1 MVLPVVLG
9 IVEDQGMNDFI
20 PHGQAFQDK
29 FAAEI
34 IGHTG
39 TFLDIGASHPIELS
53 NTYALEQLG
62 WTGVLVECNPE
73 HVALLQSQRASRVI
87 AQDAIRIDWRKELQI
102 PVMDYLSLD
111 VDESSFFALQNIL
124 FTGPRFRCMTVEHD
138 AYKHGV
144 ERRDAMV
151 NLLESQD
158 YMILCKD
165 VCHEGLSYEVWV
177 VDTSFAMQK
186 LTRDTLD
193 KFTHDGLIEGKDFW
207 K

>member
-1 MVLPVVLG
+1 MS
-9 IVEDQGMNDFI
+9 DFI

-29 FAAEI
+29 FANEL
-34 IGHTG
+34 IGRTG
-39 TFLDIGASHPIELS
+39 TFLDVGANHPVTIS

-62 WTGVLVECNPE
+62 WTGVLVENDPNYIP
-73 HVALLQSQRASRVI
+73 LLQAQRTSRVI
-87 AQDAIRIDWRKELQI
+87 TDDAIRIDWRKELQI

-111 VDESSFFALQNIL
+111 VDEASFFALQNVL
-124 FTGPRFRCMTVEHD
+124 FTGPRFRCMTVETD
-138 AYKHGV
+138 EYVHGK

-158 YMILCKD
+158 YMILCD
-165 VCHEGLSYEVWV
+165 QVCHEGLPYEIWC

-193 KFTHDGLIEGKDFW
+193 KFTHVGEIEGRDFW